1 MTIRVDTDLYALVTA
16 CAEHCGLTITDIARR
31 TLRWANHHVEQLQK
45 RDCSTYGGRV
55 LNIRGFELVGIG
67 AAEFRFALW
76 LRCTEAMSKPAKERF
91 ETPLKAGRD
100 YIVVEAE

>member
-1 MTIRVDTDLYALVTA
+1 MTIRIDSDLYLLITA
-16 CAEHCGLTITDIARR
+16 CASHCGLTLTDVCRR
-31 TLRWANHHVEQLQK
+31 TLRWARRNVEQLQK

-55 LNIRGFELVGIG
+55 LNLRGLELGGIG

-76 LRCTEAMSKPAKERF
+76 TRCTEAMAKPAKERF
-91 ETPLKAGRD
+91 VTSLKAGRD

>member
-1 MTIRVDTDLYALVTA
+1 MTIRVDTELYALVTA
-16 CAEHCGLTITDIARR
+16 CSAHCGLSVSDIARR
-31 TLRWANHHVEQLQK
+31 TLRWASRNVEHLQK
-45 RDCSTYGGRV
+45 RDCSTYGGKV
-55 LNIRGFELVGIG
+55 LNLRGMELVGVG

-76 LRCTEAMSKPAKERF
+76 LRCTEAMAKPAKVRF

>member
-1 MTIRVDTDLYALVTA
+1 MTIRVDNDLYALVTA
-16 CAEHCGLTITDIARR
+16 CAAHCGLTMSDVARR
-31 TLRWANHHVEQLQK
+31 TLRWASRNVEQLQK

-55 LNIRGFELVGIG
+55 LNVRGFELVG

-76 LRCTEAMSKPAKERF
+76 MRCTEALSKPAKERF

-100 YIVVEAE
+100 YIVKELD

>member
-16 CAEHCGLTITDIARR
+16 CAAHCGLSITDVCRR
-31 TLRWANHHVEQLQK
+31 TLRWARHNVEQLQK

-55 LNIRGFELVGIG
+55 LNLRGVELDGVG

-76 LRCTEAMSKPAKERF
+76 MRCTEALQKPAKERF
-91 ETPLKAGRD
+91 VTSLKAGRD